1 VQSLA
6 GAAGTGGYLL
16 ATAFQFAAQVLG
28 IALIAAVLWWIRR
41 GREGERL
48 RTLPLVALGVLV
60 AAELLA
66 AVLGVARALS
76 FALLPSEGLMGVVAA
91 LGLLLVAVDALA
103 ALVLAGLAILA
114 LVRRGRAPRTVRLAP
129 PLRTLALVL
138 VLLVGLSGLALPAL
152 EGAMRLLGAGGPLV
166 TVAFPTLS
174 LLGSLLHVAVLVVAA
189 LTIAR
194 TGSRQHLLAW
204 AVPVLLWC
212 GVLAVSAVSRVVGAI
227 QLSAPADPLA
237 ISRAGSTVG
246 MALELLAGGAAT
258 AAAVALVV
266 LVLRS
271 RAPGPDA
278 P

>member
-1 VQSLA
+1 
-6 GAAGTGGYLL
+6 
-16 ATAFQFAAQVLG
+16 
-28 IALIAAVLWWIRR
+28 
-41 GREGERL
+41 
-48 RTLPLVALGVLV
+48 
-60 AAELLA
+60 
-66 AVLGVARALS
+66 
-76 FALLPSEGLMGVVAA
+76 
-91 LGLLLVAVDALA
+91 
-103 ALVLAGLAILA
+103 
-114 LVRRGRAPRTVRLAP
+114 
-129 PLRTLALVL
+129 
-138 VLLVGLSGLALPAL
+138 
-152 EGAMRLLGAGGPLV
+152 MRLLGAGGPLV